1 MASVSESREIPTT
14 AQGGAGPTRP
24 EDRVPVGQKLALGV
38 GGFPFF
44 TGALAVQY
52 IAQPIYQIV
61 LGMSPLLFGL
71 AMTIPRVFDAF
82 TDPIMGAFSDNFR
95 SRWGRRRPF
104 IFFGALLSG
113 LCFAAIWFVPRGIG
127 STGAF
132 VYLLLTTLL
141 FFSAFTV
148 FSIPLTSLSYEMTP
162 DYHERTRVMAFWS
175 FFVTTGNLA
184 INWYAPATHWDV
196 FGGPL
201 TGARW
206 VGVVI
211 GALIFAGFGVLPAI
225 FTRERFY
232 IKTQTQAKIT
242 FWAAVR
248 QAGSSRPMLMLV
260 CLLLALNFC
269 GTVAGSL
276 AQYIVIY
283 HVCGGDVKTGLFL
296 NSLNGTGFAVVGF
309 AFIPVIAWLSR
320 RLGKR
325 NAMFAVLGLAAAGG
339 VSKWFIYTPSQ
350 PYLLLLD
357 AVLNGPIWVALG
369 VLVPSMMADLCD
381 YDELRYGQRREG
393 IISSVFTWITKVG
406 LSFTFLFAGIAL
418 TLSGFDEK
426 LGVDQPEGTLSMMR
440 ALFAFSSVL
449 APVLGIIALKYYAI
463 TEKRAEEIRH
473 ELEARRGRV

>member
-1 MASVSESREIPTT
+1 MASLSEFRES
-14 AQGGAGPTRP
+14 AALAKRDANPTRP
-24 EDRVPVGQKLALGV
+24 EDRVPPGQKMALGI

-44 TGALAVQY
+44 TGGAAVQY
-52 IAQPIYQIV
+52 IAQPIFQIV

-71 AMTIPRVFDAF
+71 AMTIPRVIDAF
-82 TDPIMGAFSDNFR
+82 TDPVMGAISDNFR

-104 IFFGALLSG
+104 ILAGALLSG
-113 LCFAAIWFVPRGIG
+113 VCFAAIWFVPRGVG
-127 STGAF
+127 GTGAF
-132 VYLLLTTLL
+132 VYLLVTTLL

-162 DYHERTRVMAFWS
+162 DYHERTRVMTFWS
-175 FFVTTGNLA
+175 FFVTAGNLA
-184 INWYAPATHWDV
+184 INWYAPATHWEI
-196 FGGPL
+196 FGDPL

-206 VGVVI
+206 VGVII
-211 GALIFAGFGVLPAI
+211 GVFVFAGLGALPAI

-232 IKTQTQAKIT
+232 AKTQMQAKVT
-242 FWAAVR
+242 FWTAVR

-269 GTVAGSL
+269 GTIAGSL

-283 HVCGGDVKTGLFL
+283 HVCAGNVKAGLFL

-325 NAMFAVLGLAAAGG
+325 NAMFAVLGLAIAGG

-350 PYLLLLD
+350 PYMLLLD

-393 IISSVFTWITKVG
+393 IIGAVFTWITKVG
-406 LSFTFLFAGIAL
+406 LSFTFLFAGVAL

-426 LGVDQPEGTLSMMR
+426 LGVNQPAGTLSLMR
-440 ALFAFSSVL
+440 ALFTLSSVL

-463 TEKRAEEIRH
+463 TEQRAEEIRH